1 MKRFVWRL
9 SRVLNIKRKEE
20 QKKRVELL
28 EITQKLAQKRGELMI
43 QKRILENI
51 IDNLTQEHPKS
62 RLGKQEFFLRCST
75 TNDELIIKLESK
87 VNEIETQQKEKVAEV
102 LKVKRFKEGLE
113 KLRVEAKMQF
123 IKEQE
128 KLEQK
133 ELDEMTI
140 IGFARKIM
148 QRDRFGNSIG

>member
-51 IDNLTQEHPKS
+51 IDSLTQEHPKS

-75 TNDELIIKLESK
+75 TNDELIDKLESK

-113 KLRVEAKMQF
+113 KLRVKAKTQF